1 MPRVD
6 ELRMIARVAR
16 MYYEWDLRQSEIAK
30 QLDLSQATVSRL
42 LNRSKEEGIIRISIN
57 LPTGV
62 YTELE
67 EVLVKKFGLRD
78 AIVVDSL
85 EDNEKLI
92 QRDLGAATAYYLE
105 SAIRPNEMIGISSWS
120 ATLLTMVDALHPLQ
134 RKPGVKVIQ
143 ILGGVGGNPAV
154 ESQATRL
161 TSRMAQLVN
170 GDAVFLPVSGVL
182 ATEAAHDI
190 LMADETIQRSIK
202 LFDQVTTALVGIGTV
217 DPSPLLAQSGNIFS
231 QKELD
236 LLRQE
241 KAVGDIL
248 LRFFDENGNLVET
261 GLEKRVLSMTLEQLS
276 KVSRVVGVA
285 GGSRKYAAILGALRG
300 HWINIL
306 ITDHFTANRLA
317 AG

>member
-30 QLDLSQATVSRL
+30 QLGLSQATVSRL
-42 LNRSKEEGIIRISIN
+42 LNRSKEEGIIRISVN
-57 LPTGV
+57 LPNGV

-67 EVLVKKFGLRD
+67 ETLVKKFGLRD

-85 EDNEKLI
+85 DDNEKMI

-105 SAIRPNEMIGISSWS
+105 SAIRPNEVIGISSWS
-120 ATLLTMVDALHPLQ
+120 ATLLALVDALHSLP
-134 RKPGVKVIQ
+134 RKSGVKIVQ
-143 ILGGVGGNPAV
+143 ILGGIGNPAA
-154 ESQATRL
+154 EAHATRL

-170 GDAVFLPVSGVL
+170 GDAVYLPVSGVL
-182 ATEAAHDI
+182 ATEAARDI
-190 LMADETIQRSIK
+190 LIADEVAQQAIR
-202 LFDQVTTALVGIGTV
+202 LFDQVTTALVGIGAI
-217 DPSPLLAQSGNIFS
+217 DPSPLLAQSGNIFAP
-231 QKELD
+231 KELD

-248 LRFFDENGNLVET
+248 LRFFDQNGNLVET
-261 GLEKRVLSMTLEQLS
+261 GLEKRVISMSLEQLS
-276 KVSRVVGVA
+276 KVSRAIGVA
-285 GGSRKYAAILGALRG
+285 GGSRKYTAILGALRG

-306 ITDHFTANRLA
+306 VTDHFTANRLVNE
-317 AG
+317 